1 MNAIYE
7 YRTNWRITMRDS
19 IRDSILLKAA
29 LLTEG
34 VRADSESLE
43 GLGTKYKE
51 QNHGLFG
58 WDFENHIDLKLPDD
72 FYLPDGT
79 VVQFR
84 LNSKSPYNV
93 KKENNDL
100 KLYHNDHEICEVR
113 WMERPEY
120 YNQKTTN
127 GNEMVKIGQLGG
139 DDCLFFCFQNYCSN
153 YRDKNQCAFCN
164 LVSTSTTY
172 ASVIRKK
179 DVQDI
184 GEVAAAAWK
193 EGKVNHVN
201 ITGGCYISGKEVE
214 VVSQIIGSIRE
225 HTGFERVPGVVLPAP
240 AKGADNIQSYY
251 DSGIQSLGYAMEVWD
266 EQYYKAICPGKSA
279 TTSHDE
285 FVENIKKAVEIF
297 GKGNIYISMVMGLE
311 PKETFLEGIEVLSA
325 IGANVIPFVWA
336 ANPGS
341 KLEGHRAPSAEWY
354 TETILE
360 AAEIV
365 YNHQVPWGTENHCYL
380 CDGNSLLH
388 DALRLKGIE

>member
-1 MNAIYE
+1 MG
-7 YRTNWRITMRDS
+7 DS
-19 IRDSILLKAA
+19 IKDSILLKAA

-34 VRADSESLE
+34 IRADKESLE

-58 WDFENHIDLKLPDD
+58 WDFENHIDVKLPDD

-93 KKENNDL
+93 KKEKNRLNLYRNDR
-100 KLYHNDHEICEVR
+100 KICEVR
-113 WMERPEY
+113 WMERPDY

-127 GNEMVKIGQLGG
+127 GKDMVKIGQIGG
-139 DDCLFFCFQNYCSN
+139 EDCLFFCFQNYCAN
-153 YRDKNQCAFCN
+153 YRDNKQCAFCN

-184 GEVAAAAWK
+184 GEVAAAAWR

-225 HTGFERVPGVVLPAP
+225 HTEFERVPGVVLPAP
-240 AKGADNIQSYY
+240 AKGEDNIQRYY

-266 EQYYKAICPGKSA
+266 EGYYKAVCPGKSSI
-279 TTSHDE
+279 TSHHE
-285 FVENIKKAVEIF
+285 FVENIKKAVGIF
-297 GKGNIYISMVMGLE
+297 GKGNIYVSMVMGLE
-311 PKETFLEGIEVLSA
+311 PKETFLEGIEALSA

-365 YNHQVPWGTENHCYL
+365 YEHRVPWGTENHCYL

-388 DALRLKGIE
+388 DALRWKGVE